1 MTSYRIE
8 GVATLL
14 SSASHGGDHAGTVQM
29 LRRER
34 IVQPD
39 GTVPEVPVI
48 SGNAFRGILRDYSA
62 GLLWRAL
69 GEPELPLPVFHVL
82 WSGGAL
88 AKAGAGHV
96 ITSAQLAE
104 LRALVPHVSLFGAAG
119 GGRIIEGKLAVGK
132 LTPVCAETAHILPSA
147 ALTGAERSI
156 WEQLQIEEFSRRD
169 DAKRPA
175 LAPAISDGG
184 TLDGD
189 GKPDGPAQQM
199 RYGVETIA
207 AGTRLHWWIGLRDV
221 TDLEAETFRQA
232 LMAWAADG
240 AHLGGRSATGHGRLA
255 VDHSQWVSAVPAL
268 TSGRALEAAADP
280 LAGHAGMHRDR
291 ILQALGWLG

>member
-1 MTSYRIE
+1 MPSYRSE

-14 SSASHGGDHAGTVQM
+14 SSVSHGGDHAGTMQM
-29 LRRER
+29 LRREK

-39 GTVPEVPVI
+39 GSVTEVPVI
-48 SGNAFRGILRDYSA
+48 SGNALRGILRDHSA

-69 GEPELPLPVFHVL
+69 GEPELSLPAFHVL

-96 ITSAQLAE
+96 ISSQQLAE
-104 LRALVPHVSLFGAAG
+104 LRRLIPHVSLFGAAG

-132 LTPVCAETAHILPSA
+132 LVPVCAETAHLMPEGA
-147 ALTGAERSI
+147 VTGAERSI
-156 WEQLQIEEFSRRD
+156 WEMLQVEEFSRRD

-175 LAPAISDGG
+175 LAAAISGGG
-184 TLDGD
+184 TLAIGD
-189 GKPDGPAQQM
+189 GKDEPPPQQM

-221 TDLEAETFRQA
+221 TGLETAVLRDA
-232 LMAWAADG
+232 LASWAADG
-240 AHLGGRSATGHGRLA
+240 AHLGGRSGTGHGRLA
-255 VDHSQWVSAVPAL
+255 ISQDKWVHAVPELTAGSAL
-268 TSGRALEAAADP
+268 PAAPAAHAEAN
-280 LAGHAGMHRDR
+280 RDR
-291 ILQALGWLG
+291 ILECLGWLA

>member
-1 MTSYRIE
+1 MPSYRSE

-14 SSASHGGDHAGTVQM
+14 SSVSHGGEHAGTVQM

-34 IVQPD
+34 VVQPD
-39 GTVPEVPVI
+39 GSVTEVPVI
-48 SGNAFRGILRDYSA
+48 SGNALRGILRDHSA

-96 ITSAQLAE
+96 ITSQQLAE
-104 LRALVPHVSLFGAAG
+104 LRRLVPHVSLFGAAG
-119 GGRIIEGKLAVGK
+119 GGRIIEGKLLVGK
-132 LTPVCAETAHILPSA
+132 LTPVCAETAHIMPPG
-147 ALTGAERSI
+147 ALAGGERSI
-156 WEQLQIEEFSRRD
+156 WEMLQVEEFSRRD

-175 LAPAISDGG
+175 LTAAIAGG
-184 TLDGD
+184 GVLESGD

-199 RYGVETIA
+199 RYGIETIA

-221 TDLEAETFRQA
+221 TGLEAETFRAA
-232 LMAWAADG
+232 LASWAADG

-255 VDHSQWVSAVPAL
+255 ISSDSWVSAAPAL
-268 TSGRALEAAADP
+268 TAGSALPAGPE
-280 LAGHAGMHRDR
+280 GHAAEHRDR
-291 ILQALGWLG
+291 ILEALGWLG